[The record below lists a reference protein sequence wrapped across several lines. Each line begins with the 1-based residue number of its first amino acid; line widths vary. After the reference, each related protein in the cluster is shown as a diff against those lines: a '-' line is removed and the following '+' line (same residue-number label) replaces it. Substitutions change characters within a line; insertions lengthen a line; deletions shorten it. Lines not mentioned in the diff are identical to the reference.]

1 MKLLKQPSLVRLTFV
16 ESNAFSATQMSLLVM
31 KRRKLC
37 NVSNVGGTALFQNM
51 DCNKF
56 WNVIILN
63 NNIHVKLEIS
73 DAMVREVVAGGSEE
87 MAIDQ
92 IKLAMLTNKYI
103 ITYNPASGNIECM
116 VVSNP
121 NF

>member
-1 MKLLKQPSLVRLTFV
+1 MD
-16 ESNAFSATQMSLLVM
+16 SN
-31 KRRKLC
+31 KY
-37 NVSNVGGTALFQNM
+37 
-51 DCNKF
+51 

-92 IKLAMLTNKYI
+92 IKLAVLTNKYI
-103 ITYNPASGNIECM
+103 ITYNPVSGNIECM